1 MIEVFCSENTGS
13 RQGCKKTMQEMQFT
27 LEGLDFSIGRS
38 GVLAH
43 REGGQHQV
51 HRLGD
56 VSLFGVG
63 RTEQIIK
70 F

>member
-1 MIEVFCSENTGS
+1 
-13 RQGCKKTMQEMQFT
+13 MQEMQFT